1 MPPKKKEEEK
11 GTAKITTFFT
21 LKKKGSSNDSS
32 NNTNNTNSSSSTS
45 PSVKLKST
53 SSSEDSKNK
62 RKRDSKSN
70 SIDFELSSDDDEEDV
85 KLSKTTTPTKQQSTP
100 TKKSTKQSAAS
111 TTVQPHELSED
122 SDLDS
127 KKKETKTTTPTRPNT
142 RSQSKA
148 MTPEK
153 KSSTPVKTSSS
164 NSEKKTK
171 SPAKTTPTKQST
183 KKSKVIADDE
193 DDEDDD
199 KDDDFNEDIEETI
212 PSSKKRKMTVP
223 TPEKKKKSFFD
234 KSAHEN
240 KTRAKNPG
248 CKQVPKGK
256 PMFLEKKAFVI
267 TGQMES
273 LDREEL
279 EDLIKQYGGFV
290 RTNVSG
296 KTDYVI
302 VGDDPG
308 ESKMKKARECKTKQ
322 ISEDDFLEMIRK
334 SNPDGKYD
342 EDGDVAMQD
351 AKPSPRAKSE
361 KVTKSSKPKTS
372 DNALSSV
379 VQVSKEVV
387 KARNGDNDQ
396 LWVEKYKPDTSQQI
410 IGHKQEFN
418 TLLDWLKNWH
428 ENYEKESNKAAE
440 TKGRKKA
447 ASSDWKRAAFLS
459 GPPGIGKS
467 TTAAI
472 VAREAGFTHIIEM
485 NASDARSKK
494 AMKEEVVEICLSK
507 SIKDF
512 FGKPKT
518 SSSSDKKKQTIL
530 IMDEVDGMSSGDRG
544 GVAELVQII
553 KQTRVPII
561 CIANDR
567 SKPNLKTLI
576 ANCLDVKFSRPN
588 KATIAKRILEICK
601 QEKLSID
608 FNAVEY
614 LVESLN
620 NDIRSVLNNLQLIN
634 RYSTKDHIAYKD
646 AKENDVT
653 KTSTT
658 DGIFDVV
665 RDVFA
670 PSNKTY
676 NERLEDYHFDSMLVP
691 LFVEQNY
698 INIRPSGVS
707 DKERMDRIA
716 LSSDSISMGDVV
728 GAKMFRNMQFGNMN
742 THAFYSTLYPA
753 YFVRGSFQSLRAYD
767 RYFQFP
773 MVLGKGSTTTK
784 NYNLLRAIQ
793 KSTSLKASA
802 DTKEMLDYL
811 PLLSKTLLTPLLE
824 GGKDNVDETIEA
836 MDEYQISRDEL
847 EFMCELTTFKG
858 KNVSDTHKDWFSQ
871 VDSKTKTALTK
882 QYNKVHKGFNKVTA
896 AMASHSEKDDEELNS
911 GDEDE
916 EDDIQLD
923 KFVSKMKS
931 INKLESFEKKREKAD
946 KKKEK
951 ASSSGS
957 TKKTSSTRKETNK
970 KKK

>member
-1 MPPKKKEEEK
+1 M
-11 GTAKITTFFT
+11 
-21 LKKKGSSNDSS
+21 
-32 NNTNNTNSSSSTS
+32 
-45 PSVKLKST
+45 
-53 SSSEDSKNK
+53 
-62 RKRDSKSN
+62 SKS
-70 SIDFELSSDDDEEDV
+70 SDDEIDFELSSDSEEDV
-85 KLSKTTTPTKQQSTP
+85 KLVNKTTPTKKQQQSTP
-100 TKKSTKQSAAS
+100 TKKSPKHS
-111 TTVQPHELSED
+111 TTVHELSED

-127 KKKETKTTTPTRPNT
+127 KKSSSSIREKLNSTPTRPNT

-148 MTPEK
+148 TPEQK
-153 KSSTPVKTSSS
+153 KSTSSSGTPVKSSTTSE
-164 NSEKKTK
+164 EKKTK
-171 SPAKTTPTKQST
+171 SPAKTTKQQAT
-183 KKSKVIADDE
+183 KKSKVIADEE
-193 DDEDDD
+193 DDNEE
-199 KDDDFNEDIEETI
+199 FSEDIEETI
-212 PSSKKRKMTVP
+212 PSNKKRKMTVP
-223 TPEKKKKSFFD
+223 ETPKESPKKKVEKKEESKSHSDAVSKKSASETPKKKSFFD

-248 CKQVPKGK
+248 CKEIPKGK

-273 LDREEL
+273 LDRDQL
-279 EDLIKQYGGFV
+279 EDLIKQYGGLV

-296 KTDYVI
+296 KTDYII

-322 ISEDDFLEMIRK
+322 ISEDDFIEMIRK
-334 SNPDGKYD
+334 SNPNGKYD
-342 EDGDVAMQD
+342 EDGDVSMQD
-351 AKPSPRAKSE
+351 VKPTTSVKSE
-361 KVTKSSKPKTS
+361 KATKGGKATKTS
-372 DNALSSV
+372 EEPSNV

-410 IGHKQEFN
+410 IGHKQEFT

-428 ENYEKESNKAAE
+428 AKYEEESNKAAQ
-440 TKGRKKA
+440 TKGRKKT
-447 ASSDWKRAAFLS
+447 ASSDWKRAAFIS

-472 VAREAGFTHIIEM
+472 AAREAGFTHIIEM

-494 AMKEEVVEICLSK
+494 AMKEEVVEVCLSK

-512 FGKPKT
+512 FGKPAKINQG
-518 SSSSDKKKQTIL
+518 SSDKKKQTIL

-567 SKPNLKTLI
+567 SKQNLKTLI

-588 KATIAKRILEICK
+588 KATITKRILEICK
-601 QEKLSID
+601 HEKLSID
-608 FNAVEY
+608 SNAVEY
-614 LVESLN
+614 MVESLN

-634 RYSTKDHIAYKD
+634 RYSTKDHIGYLD
-646 AKENDVT
+646 AKTNDVT

-670 PSNKTY
+670 PSNKPY
-676 NERLEDYHFDSMLVP
+676 NDRLEDYYFDTMLVP

-698 INIRPSGVS
+698 INIRPSGVP
-707 DKERMDRIA
+707 DNERMDRIA
-716 LSSDSISMGDVV
+716 LASDSISEGDVV
-728 GAKMFRNMQFGNMN
+728 GSKIYRNMAFGNMN

-753 YFVRGSFQSLRAYD
+753 YFVRGSFQSLRTYD

-793 KSTSLKASA
+793 KSASLKASA
-802 DTKEMLDYL
+802 DTNEMLDYL
-811 PLLSKTLLTPLLE
+811 PLLSKTLLQPLLE
-824 GGKDNVDETIEA
+824 GGKENVDETIEA

-871 VDSKTKTALTK
+871 VDTKTKTALTK

-896 AMASHSEKDDEELNS
+896 ALANQSEGEDLLNS
-911 GDEDE
+911 GDEEE
-916 EDDIQLD
+916 EDDVKLD

-931 INKLESFEKKREKAD
+931 INKLESFEKKRERAE
-946 KKKEK
+946 KKKE
-951 ASSSGS
+951 SSSSRG
-957 TKKTSSTRKETNK
+957 KKTTSKSK
-970 KKK
+970 K